1 MTNYGHILDSIA
13 NSDHFSEI
21 ALEMAT
27 YVLWHQLVADT
38 A

>member
-13 NSDHFSEI
+13 DSDPFSES
-21 ALEMAT
+21 APEMAT
-27 YVLWHQLVADT
+27 YFLWHKLVADT